1 MEEQICPKDQKG
13 KGKKTGKIKFSSL
26 KLFHWQIWQGSL
38 QQGSHLARI
47 PIETLATFAIA
58 RSLNWARWQRKG
70 KKKAS
75 VYTPLGLRTAA
86 SALYDSNIFTHS
98 CQNKMRSQQI
108 RKSLWMEVLM
118 GKLFI
123 NILYVYIYY
132 KVIWICFS
140 SCMNILFH
148 YQRLTSEHE
157 IRDLTDFIDWLMVG
171 NSKLKTMQ
179 LYSWMGYK
187 PGRERE
193 NKAWAFNLSRKKV
206 VNGQQNIM

>member
-1 MEEQICPKDQKG
+1 MSKGPKRKR
-13 KGKKTGKIKFSSL
+13 KKTTGKIKFSSL

-58 RSLNWARWQRKG
+58 RSLNWATWQRKG

-108 RKSLWMEVLM
+108 RKSWGNMEKSLM
-118 GKLFI
+118 NGGFNGKTI
-123 NILYVYIYY
+123 HQYIICIYIY
-132 KVIWICFS
+132 II
-140 SCMNILFH
+140 
-148 YQRLTSEHE
+148 
-157 IRDLTDFIDWLMVG
+157 
-171 NSKLKTMQ
+171 KL
-179 LYSWMGYK
+179 YEYVF
-187 PGRERE
+187 P
-193 NKAWAFNLSRKKV
+193 V
-206 VNGQQNIM
+206 V

>member
-1 MEEQICPKDQKG
+1 
-13 KGKKTGKIKFSSL
+13 L

-70 KKKAS
+70 KKKDS

-108 RKSLWMEVLM
+108 RKSWGNMEKSLM
-118 GKLFI
+118 NGGFNGKTI
-123 NILYVYIYY
+123 HQYIICIYIYY